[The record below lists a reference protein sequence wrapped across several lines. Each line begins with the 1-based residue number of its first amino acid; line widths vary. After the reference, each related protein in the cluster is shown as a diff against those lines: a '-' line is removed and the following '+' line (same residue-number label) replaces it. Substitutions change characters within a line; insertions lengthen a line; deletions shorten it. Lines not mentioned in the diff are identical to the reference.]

1 MSFSTYN
8 IHDMLDEGGREA
20 VSALLQNFS
29 CPLNAEIEN
38 FVAKNAIEFALR
50 KISVTYFVLNSRN
63 EIAGF
68 FTLTHKPAFI
78 SLDLPDCSKSLQK
91 KLERF
96 CGGIRVEGRFLC
108 SAFLIAQFGKNMN
121 RLEGEKISG
130 NELMDC
136 VFEVLS
142 DVQRKI
148 GGGVVFLECEN
159 KKKLL
164 NIYQN
169 DHNKFMFYGKRLDDA
184 LNIEYFQL
192 LRVF

>member
-1 MSFSTYN
+1 MKDVFS
-8 IHDMLDEGGREA
+8 
-20 VSALLQNFS
+20 VQ
-29 CPLNAEIEN
+29 P
-38 FVAKNAIEFALR
+38 
-50 KISVTYFVLNSRN
+50 
-63 EIAGF
+63 
-68 FTLTHKPAFI
+68 
-78 SLDLPDCSKSLQK
+78 
-91 KLERF
+91 
-96 CGGIRVEGRFLC
+96 
-108 SAFLIAQFGKNMN
+108 FLIAQFGKNMN
-121 RLEGEKISG
+121 SLEGEKISG

-164 NIYQN
+164 NFYQN